1 MRKLGTTILVLV
13 LSGLG
18 AIAAAAAPKPA
29 DQPRTMEE
37 VVDRVITNENRAS
50 Q

>member
-13 LSGLG
+13 LSGMG
-18 AIAAAAAPKPA
+18 SKAAAAAPRSA

-37 VVDRVITNENRAS
+37 VVTA
-50 Q
+50 